1 MKMKS
6 VLFPVFG
13 SFPNVLNFSNSS
25 KTKSSISSESI
36 LFIFDK
42 TGSMGGH
49 LNEKKI
55 SSKMKTAKDLILK
68 TIQLNPGCK
77 YDILPFND
85 KTYDLCKLEDLG
97 EPEKNTFFSPIVPS
111 LEAILKNNKYD
122 SIILMSDG
130 LPTESKDI
138 AYNSIQMMGN
148 ITREN
153 EANPVAV
160 AIGVYADGEACS
172 LFAGSRGYNCFIRNE
187 SDIDDVAGD
196 INHGINCVYE
206 ILPNGLYIPVEIDGN
221 YYYVES
227 NDGSIDQKNELVKP
241 DRKLVEKYLNL
252 VIMKYLSDMSQFPL
266 LKSLVKHSVL
276 LLENENDRNE
286 IIKKYD
292 EVLKTV
298 DHTYED
304 NFNTPGLR
312 SAVANAFRGTTRQV

>member
-1 MKMKS
+1 
-6 VLFPVFG
+6 
-13 SFPNVLNFSNSS
+13 
-25 KTKSSISSESI
+25 
-36 LFIFDK
+36 
-42 TGSMGGH
+42 MGEH
-49 LNEKKI
+49 LNEKRN
-55 SSKMKTAKDLILK
+55 SSKMKTAKDLIQK
-68 TIQLNPGCK
+68 TVQLNPGCK
-77 YDILPFND
+77 YDIMPFNE

-97 EPEKNTFFSPIVPS
+97 EPERSTLFSPIVS
-111 LEAILKNNKYD
+111 ALEAIMKSNKYD

-130 LPTESKDI
+130 LPSEPKDI
-138 AYNSIQMMGN
+138 AYNAIKMMGN

-160 AIGVYADGEACS
+160 AIGIDADGEACS
-172 LFAGSRGYNCFIRNE
+172 LFAGSRGYNCFIKSE
-187 SDIDDVAGD
+187 SNLDDVAED

-206 ILPNGLYIPVEIDGN
+206 MLPNGLYIPVEIDGN

-227 NDGSIDQKNELVKP
+227 NDGSIYQKNELVKA

-298 DHTYED
+298 DHTYGD
-304 NFNTPGLR
+304 NFNTPGIR